1 MNWSLIVPELII
13 TVAAFAV
20 LIIDFLLPQNV
31 SRRWL
36 NSIGLLAV
44 AAALAA
50 VIART
55 NTGGEF
61 YHGVFVLDPLAVFF
75 KVIFLVAA
83 FLVFLIA
90 RDSIKEEWG
99 RGEFYWLALTAL
111 LGMMVTASAR
121 DLIAIYVGIEL
132 ISLSFYGL
140 VGYRKE
146 LKEATEAALKY
157 FILGTFA
164 IAFWLYGAALIFGAT
179 GATDLVA
186 IAAAVQQGGPL
197 ILYLGLFFL
206 LVGFGFKMGLAPFHS
221 WLPDAYQGAPTPVTA
236 FLAVGSKAAAFSV
249 FIRVIYTAF
258 QEQSELLTAILGILA
273 VLTMTWGNVA
283 ALRQQNLKRLLAY
296 SGIAHAGYLLVGM
309 LAADVVGVQAIM
321 FYFFGYLFANLGAFA
336 VVAAVGESGGETMED
351 FQGLRWRN
359 PYLALGMTICLL
371 SLAGIPPLVGFL
383 GKFYLFWGAMQKG
396 GWILWVV
403 IIAAINS
410 AIALFYYVN
419 VIRQMFFREGEE
431 ALVAP
436 AGIKFTVAVAS
447 LAVVLGVFYF
457 QAVVSGWIPAA
468 GLLGALGLS

>member
-1 MNWSLIVPELII
+1 
-13 TVAAFAV
+13 
-20 LIIDFLLPQNV
+20 
-31 SRRWL
+31 
-36 NSIGLLAV
+36 
-44 AAALAA
+44 
-50 VIART
+50 
-55 NTGGEF
+55 
-61 YHGVFVLDPLAVFF
+61 
-75 KVIFLVAA
+75 
-83 FLVFLIA
+83 
-90 RDSIKEEWG
+90 
-99 RGEFYWLALTAL
+99 
-111 LGMMVTASAR
+111 MVTASAR

-146 LKEATEAALKY
+146 LKESTEAALKY

-186 IAAAVQQGGPL
+186 IAGAVRQGGPL

-206 LVGFGFKMGLAPFHS
+206 LVGFGFKMGLAPFHT

-249 FIRVIYTAF
+249 FIRVIYTVF

-336 VVAAVGESGGETMED
+336 VVAAVGDHGETVESVT
-351 FQGLRWRN
+351 GLRWRN

-419 VIRQMFFREGEE
+419 VIRQMFFREGEQ
-431 ALVAP
+431 AVVAP